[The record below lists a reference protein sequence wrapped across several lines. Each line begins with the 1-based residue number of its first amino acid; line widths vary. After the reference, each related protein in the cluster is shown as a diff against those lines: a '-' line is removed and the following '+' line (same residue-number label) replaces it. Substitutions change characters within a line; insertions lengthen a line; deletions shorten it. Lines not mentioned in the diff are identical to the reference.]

1 MEQTPGF
8 YENSCRNVPLGRWGD
23 PEEIAPLALFLAS
36 SASDYI
42 TGADF
47 NIDGGYTLW

>member
-1 MEQTPGF
+1 M
-8 YENSCRNVPLGRWGD
+8 PLTRWCD
-23 PEEIAPLALFLAS
+23 PDEIAPLALFLAS
-36 SASDYI
+36 DASNYI